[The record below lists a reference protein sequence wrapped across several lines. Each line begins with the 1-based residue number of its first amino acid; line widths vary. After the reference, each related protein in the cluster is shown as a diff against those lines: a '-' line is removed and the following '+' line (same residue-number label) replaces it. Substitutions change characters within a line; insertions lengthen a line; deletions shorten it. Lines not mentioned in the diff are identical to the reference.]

1 MRHTPA
7 RGAALR
13 SSRVRAGLAAA
24 VVLAVVGPSP
34 LPAVA
39 EADTVPTAATEQWST
54 QTLAPGVEVR
64 TVALQHPGVTH
75 SWTVTIQAPGATRWS
90 SNDPDAP
97 ASWAEVSTRDWAD
110 STAQKLTA
118 AGLRPR
124 VESVQWP
131 AYTDGPH
138 GLMGYRVRVG
148 NFATQSEAQSTSSA
162 VTSAGFHPTLSW
174 TGYDSQEP
182 ADRENVHVAVIDPKT
197 FTGTVEATHDGNV
210 TRRATTSAVAAELK
224 SLVGVNGGF
233 FVIGSAD
240 GVPGTMSGIG
250 AYQGE
255 LESMAVGSRAALLIR
270 DGGRS
275 ARIADLTSTVTARA
289 GNDSYQIQGI
299 NRRPGTVRDCG
310 RPGTTPSELP
320 WQDVTCQ
327 LGDDMVQF
335 TPAFQADLPTGPGVQ
350 VVLDASGR
358 VASVGARGGRV
369 PTDGHVLQGTGR
381 AADWLTGHAE
391 PGSRIKV
398 TEAIRDSHGRR
409 VELHRGDSLVSAAPT
424 LVQHGRIAID
434 AAAEGV
440 IDPEYPS
447 FGYAWANVRQPRTMA
462 GLDKRGRL
470 LLVTVDGR
478 QKGGSEG
485 FTLQEAAMFMKSLGA
500 VQALNLDG
508 GGSTAMA
515 VNGSVVNQP
524 SDSTGERAVGDTIQV
539 LPAGD

>member
-1 MRHTPA
+1 M
-7 RGAALR
+7 
-13 SSRVRAGLAAA
+13 
-24 VVLAVVGPSP
+24 
-34 LPAVA
+34 
-39 EADTVPTAATEQWST
+39 
-54 QTLAPGVEVR
+54 
-64 TVALQHPGVTH
+64 
-75 SWTVTIQAPGATRWS
+75 
-90 SNDPDAP
+90 
-97 ASWAEVSTRDWAD
+97 
-110 STAQKLTA
+110 
-118 AGLRPR
+118 
-124 VESVQWP
+124 
-131 AYTDGPH
+131 
-138 GLMGYRVRVG
+138 
-148 NFATQSEAQSTSSA
+148 SA
-162 VTSAGFHPTLSW
+162 
-174 TGYDSQEP
+174 
-182 ADRENVHVAVIDPKT
+182 K
-197 FTGTVEATHDGNV
+197 
-210 TRRATTSAVAAELK
+210 LK
-224 SLVGVNGGF
+224 SLVGINGGF
-233 FVIGSAD
+233 FVIGSVD

-250 AYQGE
+250 AYKGE

-270 DGGRS
+270 DGGRK
-275 ARIADLTSTVTARA
+275 ARIADLTTTVTARA

-358 VASVGARGGRV
+358 IVSVGARGGRV
-369 PTDGHVLQGTGR
+369 PADGHVLQGTGR
-381 AADWLTGHAE
+381 AADWLTEHAE

-398 TEAIRDSHGRR
+398 NEAIRDSHGRR
-409 VELHRGDSLVSAAPT
+409 VELHGGDSLVSAAPT
-424 LVQHGRIAID
+424 LVQHGRIDID
-434 AAAEGV
+434 AATEGV

-462 GLDKRGRL
+462 GIDKRGRL

-485 FTLQEAAMFMKSLGA
+485 FTLQEAAAFMQSLGA

-539 LPAGD
+539 LPADD

>member
-24 VVLAVVGPSP
+24 AVLAVVGPSP

-162 VTSAGFHPTLSW
+162 VTSAGLHPTLSW

-369 PTDGHVLQGTGR
+369 PTDGHVLQGIGR

-409 VELHRGDSLVSAAPT
+409 VELHRGDSLVGAAPT

-462 GLDKRGRL
+462 GIDKRGRL

>member
-1 MRHTPA
+1 MRHALA

-13 SSRVRAGLAAA
+13 SSRIRAGLAAA
-24 VVLAVVGPSP
+24 AVLAVVGPST
-34 LPAVA
+34 LPGVA
-39 EADTVPTAATEQWST
+39 EADTAPAKATEQWST
-54 QTLAPGVEVR
+54 QTPAPGVEVR
-64 TVALQHPGVTH
+64 TGVVQHPGVTH
-75 SWTVTIQAPGATRWS
+75 SWTVTVQAPVSTRWS

-131 AYTDGPH
+131 AYTDSPH

-162 VTSAGFHPTLSW
+162 VTAAGFQPTLSW
-174 TGYDSQEP
+174 TGADSQEP
-182 ADRENVHVAVIDPKT
+182 ADRENIHVAVIDPKT

-210 TRRATTSAVAAELK
+210 AHRATTSAVAAKLK

-327 LGDDMVQF
+327 LDDDMVQF

-350 VVLDASGR
+350 VVLDPSGR
-358 VASVGARGGRV
+358 VASVGTRGGHV
-369 PTDGHVLQGTGR
+369 PADGHVLQGTGR
-381 AADWLTGHAE
+381 AADWLTEHAE
-391 PGSRIKV
+391 PGHRIKV
-398 TEAIRDSHGRR
+398 TEDIRDSLGRR

-434 AAAEGV
+434 AANEGV

-462 GLDKRGRL
+462 GIDKRGRL

-485 FTLQEAAMFMKSLGA
+485 FTLQEAAAFMKSLGA
-500 VQALNLDG
+500 VESLNLDG

-539 LPAGD
+539 LPADD

>member
-24 VVLAVVGPSP
+24 AVLAVVGPSP

-54 QTLAPGVEVR
+54 QTPAPGVEVR
-64 TVALQHPGVTH
+64 TGALQHPGVTH

-131 AYTDGPH
+131 SYTDSPH

-210 TRRATTSAVAAELK
+210 TRRATTSAVAAKLK

-289 GNDSYQIQGI
+289 GNDSYQLQGI

-369 PTDGHVLQGTGR
+369 PADGHVLQGTGR

-462 GLDKRGRL
+462 GIDKRGRL

-485 FTLQEAAMFMKSLGA
+485 FTLQEAATFMKSLGA

>member
-1 MRHTPA
+1 MRHTLA

-24 VVLAVVGPSP
+24 AVLAVVGPSP
-34 LPAVA
+34 LPGVA
-39 EADTVPTAATEQWST
+39 EADTVPTKATEQWST
-54 QTLAPGVEVR
+54 QTPAPGVEVR
-64 TVALQHPGVTH
+64 TGVVQHPGVTH
-75 SWTVTIQAPGATRWS
+75 SWTVTVQAPGSTRWS

-110 STAQKLTA
+110 STAKKLTA

-131 AYTDGPH
+131 AYTDSPH

-148 NFATQSEAQSTSSA
+148 NFATQSEAKSTSSA
-162 VTSAGFHPTLSW
+162 VTTAGFQPTLSW
-174 TGYDSQEP
+174 TGADSQEP
-182 ADRENVHVAVIDPKT
+182 ADRENIHVAVIDPKT

-210 TRRATTSAVAAELK
+210 THRATTSAVAAKLK

-327 LGDDMVQF
+327 LDDDMVQF
-335 TPAFQADLPTGPGVQ
+335 TPAFRADLPTGPGVQ
-350 VVLDASGR
+350 VVLDPSGR
-358 VASVGARGGRV
+358 VVSVGARGGHV
-369 PTDGHVLQGTGR
+369 PADGHVLQGTGR
-381 AADWLTGHAE
+381 AADWLTQHAE
-391 PGSRIKV
+391 PGHRIKV
-398 TEAIRDSHGRR
+398 TEAIRDSLGRR

-434 AAAEGV
+434 AANEGV

-462 GLDKRGRL
+462 GIDKRGRL

-485 FTLQEAAMFMKSLGA
+485 FTLQEAAAFMKSLGA
-500 VQALNLDG
+500 VEALNLDG

>member
-24 VVLAVVGPSP
+24 AVLAVVGPSP

-162 VTSAGFHPTLSW
+162 VTSAGLHPTLSW

-462 GLDKRGRL
+462 GIDKRGRL

-485 FTLQEAAMFMKSLGA
+485 FTLQEAATFMKSLGA